1 MRAYYKVTQLNCED
15 VFSVEIVNSGWKVV
29 LPDRFE
35 LSTSP
40 LPMECST
47 PELRQ
52 RVAILWQVL
61 CRKSSAQ
68 PGRAAGDG
76 RQRRPLDRQPFET

>member
-1 MRAYYKVTQLNCED
+1 MLLIPIGKI
-15 VFSVEIVNSGWKVV
+15 EIVNGSWKVV

-52 RVAILWQVL
+52 RTYEFTFKFWRHNAIGLTYKASLFDDVKYL
-61 CRKSSAQ
+61 RYRKIND
-68 PGRAAGDG
+68 P
-76 RQRRPLDRQPFET
+76 

>member
-1 MRAYYKVTQLNCED
+1 MRAYYNVTQLNCED
-15 VFSVEIVNSGWKVV
+15 VFSLEKVDSGWKVV

-52 RVAILWQVL
+52 RIVRTYHQNLGEQ
-61 CRKSSAQ
+61 CH
-68 PGRAAGDG
+68 
-76 RQRRPLDRQPFET
+76 RPDI

>member
-1 MRAYYKVTQLNCED
+1 MQAYYNVTQLNCED
-15 VFSVEIVNSGWKVV
+15 IFSVEIVNSGWKVV

-52 RVAILWQVL
+52 RILRVYFQIL
-61 CRKSSAQ
+61 EAQ
-68 PGRAAGDG
+68 CH
-76 RQRRPLDRQPFET
+76 RPDI

>member
-1 MRAYYKVTQLNCED
+1 MRAYYNVTQLYCEN

-52 RVAILWQVL
+52 RIVWIYHQI
-61 CRKSSAQ
+61 SGAQ
-68 PGRAAGDG
+68 CH
-76 RQRRPLDRQPFET
+76 RPDI

>member
-1 MRAYYKVTQLNCED
+1 MRAYYNVTQLNCED
-15 VFSVEIVNSGWKVV
+15 VFSLEKVDSGWKVV

-52 RVAILWQVL
+52 RIV
-61 CRKSSAQ
+61 
-68 PGRAAGDG
+68 
-76 RQRRPLDRQPFET
+76 